1 LSPDQPTV
9 AASAIWHAAKLSNLG
24 VVPDESTQ
32 GRVTRSIRRG
42 GGIFEGLGHGTDL

>member
-9 AASAIWHAAKLSNLG
+9 AGCAIWHAAKLSNLG